1 MPPGYG
7 EVKVDFGLELVQK
20 SCKGDDE
27 KSHRYGD
34 HVEANNNVLHSVFR
48 VTQARA
54 QYLDE
59 GDNTASN
66 TANGEV
72 DIEDVKETD
81 LGVLTAGEEEP
92 EIEAE
97 TENNYRQQ
105 NDCQHEKKDVT
116 RICARNKQLGS
127 I

>member
-7 EVKVDFGLELVQK
+7 DVKVDFGLELVQK
-20 SCKGDDE
+20 SCEGDDE

-34 HVEANNNVLHSVFR
+34 HGEANNHVVHVGFR
-48 VTQARA
+48 VTQARD

-72 DIEDVKETD
+72 DIEDVEEAD

-92 EIEAE
+92 EIEPE
-97 TENNYRQQ
+97 TENNYRQKT
-105 NDCQHEKKDVT
+105 DCHHEEEHVT
-116 RICARNKQLGS
+116 RICARKKQLGS